1 MLLPRSSRMP
11 LSREVHSCP
20 TGQDGWDNYLL
31 SHHWDRRLKLDVV
44 PRNSNNAL
52 NGRRAKRALPWLYLS
67 DLWLDT
73 EIDRRFLAS
82 ALAKLSYSVEE
93 LDEICTLEVAPQLYL
108 NLESIAGEWAGFDQE
123 WLEHQIIHYLN
134 SKDWREKAWNQRSRT
149 MRLAGGDWSEIRAMI
164 KEIRE
169 SASRTLKSTR

>member
-1 MLLPRSSRMP
+1 MLAAI
-11 LSREVHSCP
+11 
-20 TGQDGWDNYLL
+20 
-31 SHHWDRRLKLDVV
+31 RRL
-44 PRNSNNAL
+44 
-52 NGRRAKRALPWLYLS
+52 GRRFRRHDNVPQSSLIYPISQSELDSRRKAWLYLS

-73 EIDRRFLAS
+73 EIDKRFLAS

-123 WLEHQIIHYLN
+123 WLEHRITRCLS
-134 SKDWREKAWNQRSRT
+134 SKDWREKAWNRRSRT

-164 KEIRE
+164 KQIRE
-169 SASRTLKSTR
+169 SPDKTMEPTR